1 MVREKGRSVYRKK
14 RKANFSGKQRQEG
27 KFKEPA
33 LVVDEI
39 TCSTPSTSQDGN
51 KLSDSNE
58 TVGSSRKKMKMEAR

>member
-51 KLSDSNE
+51 KLSDFNK